1 MKSTLHRDAIVIDGL
16 NISRWGPETFQ
27 AMHQGGLTAVNC
39 TCCVWEGFLET
50 TEALARWKQWFREH
64 SDILTQV
71 LTTADIR
78 RAKEEGRV
86 GVILGWQNTTG
97 FGDHIPYVQLFKE
110 LGVGVVQLAY
120 NTANSVGS
128 GCYESH
134 DGGLTDFGREVVS
147 EMNRVGMLIDLS
159 HVGAKTS
166 EDAIHASERPVA
178 YSHCCPAALKD
189 HPRNKTD
196 AQLRQIADNGG
207 FVGVTMFPPFLPRGA
222 QSTIDDYLDVIEYTI
237 NVVGEEQVGI
247 GTDFTQG
254 QGESFF
260 HYITHDKGR
269 YRKLVDFGEIVMPKG
284 IQRIEDFPDLTVK
297 MERRGWKESRIR
309 RVMGENWLRLLEDV
323 WGD

>member
-1 MKSTLHRDAIVIDGL
+1 MKSALHRDAIVIDGL

-27 AMHQGGLTAVNC
+27 AMHHGGLTAVNC
-39 TCCVWEGFLET
+39 TCCVWEGFLKT
-50 TEALARWKQWFREH
+50 MEAVARWKQSFREH

-71 LTTADIR
+71 LSTADIR

-97 FGDHIPYVQLFKE
+97 FGDHLPYVQLFKE

-134 DGGLTDFGREVVS
+134 DGGLTDFGRELVS

-166 EDAIHASERPVA
+166 EDAILASERPVA

-196 AQLRQIADNGG
+196 AQLRQIADHGG

-222 QSTIDDYLDVIEYTI
+222 QSTIDDYLDVIEYTM

-254 QGESFF
+254 HGESFF

-284 IQRIEDFPDLTVK
+284 LQRIEDFPNLPA
-297 MERRGWKESRIR
+297 
-309 RVMGENWLRLLEDV
+309 
-323 WGD
+323 